1 MHPPTA
7 GASAWPRTAAEGRV
21 FDALAAGR
29 DEIVRLAA
37 TLIAFD
43 TTTREG
49 RGCARQEQA
58 LQEYL
63 ADRLRGAGAE
73 VDLWEPEQR
82 SLADSRQVPADLEWA
97 GYPQLLGRIP
107 GSGGGRCLMLN
118 GHIDVVTTE
127 PRRAW
132 TLDPFRAEVRD
143 GLLYGRGAVD
153 MKGGVACIVFAAE
166 VLARCGVRLGGD
178 LLISAV
184 TDEESTSAGGVATL
198 AHGVRADACIVA
210 EPTAL
215 QIGIACRGS
224 LMPSIRVHGRA
235 GHVAAVQ
242 PHWRDGG
249 AVSATEKAARVID
262 AVLALREMWRDD
274 PAQQHPFLPP
284 GKAVVTSIEGGQWPV
299 SYADWCQIDCHISYL
314 PSRADADGFGREV
327 GREFTDWV
335 HRYTAADPWLAEH
348 PPEVSWSIDVP
359 PSEVNPDEPV
369 VRALQAVLTDL
380 GRPAPLFGAD
390 YWNDGASFTR
400 AGIPSVVF
408 GPGHVAVAHS
418 VDEHVPV
425 DHLIATAQTLA
436 LTAMRFCADR

>member
-1 MHPPTA
+1 MDAITYAPA
-7 GASAWPRTAAEGRV
+7 GPRTEAEQRV
-21 FDALAAGR
+21 FDAVAGGR
-29 DEIVRLAA
+29 EEIVDLTA
-37 TLIAFD
+37 TLLAFD

-49 RGCARQEQA
+49 RGQARQERA
-58 LQEYL
+58 LQDYL
-63 ADRLRGAGAE
+63 AGRLRDAGAE
-73 VDLWEPEQR
+73 IDLWEPTQHG
-82 SLADSRQVPADLEWA
+82 LAGSRQVPADLDWA
-97 GYPQLLGRIP
+97 GYPQLLACIP
-107 GSGGGRCLMLN
+107 GSGGGRRLLLN
-118 GHIDVVTTE
+118 GHIDVVTPE
-127 PRRAW
+127 PRQAW

-153 MKGGVACIVFAAE
+153 MKGGVACMVHAAE

-178 LLISAV
+178 LLVSAV

-210 EPTAL
+210 EPSAL

-224 LMPSIRVHGRA
+224 LMPSIRVRGRA
-235 GHVAAVQ
+235 GHAAAIQ
-242 PHWRDGG
+242 PHWRHGG

-262 AVLALREMWRDD
+262 AVVALREMWRDD
-274 PAQQHPFLPP
+274 PDQRHPFLPP
-284 GKAVVTSIEGGQWPV
+284 GKAMVTRLEGGQWPV
-299 SYADWCQIDCHISYL
+299 SYADWCRIDCHISYL
-314 PSRADADGFGREV
+314 PGRADADGYGRAVE
-327 GREFTDWV
+327 REFTDWV

-359 PSEVNPDEPV
+359 PSEVSPDEPV
-369 VRALQAVLTDL
+369 VRVLQAVLADL
-380 GRPAPLFGAD
+380 GRPAPLFGTG

-425 DHLIATAQTLA
+425 DHLIAATQTLA
-436 LTAMRFCADR
+436 LTAMRFCASA